1 MAQSFFEVMSL
12 KNGIFSAKKLYVIII
27 VLSLSQNTV
36 SKKWGRVKN
45 KRTRS
50 PPKAGKLEKKNE
62 RGGGRRQFFPKHCR
76 KVIALKEQLNPEA
89 KATTTVSYIQMVKTV
104 LL

>member
-1 MAQSFFEVMSL
+1 MSL

-62 RGGGRRQFFPKHCR
+62 
-76 KVIALKEQLNPEA
+76 KEEGEEGNFSQS
-89 KATTTVSYIQMVKTV
+89 TVEK
-104 LL
+104 